1 MVAAMANCE
10 QRIMS
15 TLSALAIAVLVA
27 GCGASQRFQGRV
39 FDNGSVRYRVG
50 ALDAGFEPI
59 SVGENDLAWH
69 HAQLGTISV
78 NSTCKQYEDVPARA
92 LVNQL
97 LMGTTDRVY
106 RVEETIT
113 LDGRAAQHLLADVEL
128 DGVPITIDV
137 YLIVKDGCV
146 YDLTHVAGRERAEQ
160 ARPLFER
167 FVRSFSVIATR
178 NAEG

>member
-1 MVAAMANCE
+1 MLKC
-10 QRIMS
+10 
-15 TLSALAIAVLVA
+15 ALVAVLLA
-27 GCGASQRFQGRV
+27 GCGASQSFQGRV
-39 FDNGSVRYRVG
+39 FDNGTVRYRVG

-59 SVGENDLAWH
+59 SVGDNDLAWH
-69 HAQLGTISV
+69 HPQLGTISV
-78 NSTCKQYEDVPARA
+78 NSTCKEYEDVPARA

-106 RVEETIT
+106 RVEETLT
-113 LDGRAAQHLLADVEL
+113 LDGRAAQHLLADVAL
-128 DGVPITIDV
+128 DGVPVTIDV

-167 FVRSFSVIATR
+167 FVHSFAVLQTR